1 MLKKIIIFLFIS
13 LACKAQEYNNKE
25 PEGYNL
31 YISGGI
37 HAGAWSTFGLEE
49 IPYSIQFDKVF
60 KNKFLLGAGYAY
72 DHYSATIYQ
81 AKIPAIRQNIRLRFA
96 WYLKDPE
103 KTFSTYL
110 GFSAGLSN
118 WLIKEQYNL
127 SAASRDF
134 NVPTVQFL
142 FGMKV
147 KLNETLFWSTE
158 LGLGAPY
165 LMQTAIGVKF

>member
-1 MLKKIIIFLFIS
+1 MLKIFIIILFTAI
-13 LACKAQEYNNKE
+13 ACKGQEYKYKE
-25 PEGYNL
+25 QESYNL
-31 YISGGI
+31 YISGGM

-60 KNKFLLGAGYAY
+60 NDKFLLGAGYSY
-72 DHYSATIYQ
+72 DHYSATIFQ
-81 AKIPAIRQNIRLRFA
+81 GQTPGIRQNIRLRFA
-96 WYLKDPE
+96 WYLKDPDNY
-103 KTFSTYL
+103 FSTYL
-110 GFSAGLSN
+110 GFSTGVSN
-118 WLIKEQYNL
+118 WLINDQYNL
-127 SAASRDF
+127 PAASRDF